1 MRIICKTPVT
11 TPVMMSKTDRFEPR
25 KRARR
30 RALQAIYQW
39 QITNQEADEILR
51 QFRAVQD
58 LSQVDVEHFENLLR
72 GVINDKERLI
82 DALEPFLD
90 RPMDQVDVMERV
102 VLMIGAWELLDCPEI
117 PYRVVL
123 DESVDLARRFGS
135 EQGHSYVNAVL
146 DKAAR
151 KLRADEVATTGKP

>member
-1 MRIICKTPVT
+1 
-11 TPVMMSKTDRFEPR
+11 MSKSDRFGPQ

-39 QITNQEADEILR
+39 QLTDQDPSEILR
-51 QFRAVQD
+51 QFREIQD
-58 LSQVDVEHFENLLR
+58 MSQVDEGFFEQLLR
-72 GVINDKERLI
+72 GVTEDNKRLT

-90 RPMDQVDVMERV
+90 RSMDQVDVMERV
-102 VLMIGAWELLDCPEI
+102 VLMIGAWELLDRPEI

-135 EQGHSYVNAVL
+135 EQGYSYVNAVL

-151 KLRADEVATTGKP
+151 KWRADEVAGTGRH

>member
-1 MRIICKTPVT
+1 
-11 TPVMMSKTDRFEPR
+11 MSKTDRFGPR

-39 QITNQEADEILR
+39 QITDQGADEILR
-51 QFRAVQD
+51 QFREIQD
-58 LSQVDVEHFENLLR
+58 LSQVDEPYFERLLQ
-72 GVINDKERLI
+72 GVIKQKERLI
-82 DALEPFLD
+82 DALKPFLD
-90 RPMDQVDVMERV
+90 RPMEQVDVMERV

-123 DESVDLARRFGS
+123 DESVDLAHRFGS

-151 KLRADEVATTGKP
+151 KWRVDEMASTAKR

>member
-1 MRIICKTPVT
+1 
-11 TPVMMSKTDRFEPR
+11 MSKTDRFEPR

-39 QITNQEADEILR
+39 QITHQDASEILR
-51 QFRAVQD
+51 QFREIQD
-58 LSQVDVEHFENLLR
+58 LSQVDVGHFELLLR
-72 GVINDKERLI
+72 GVINENKRLI
-82 DALEPFLD
+82 EALEPFLD

-102 VLMIGAWELLDCPEI
+102 VLMIGAWELLECPEM

-151 KLRADEVATTGKP
+151 KLRADEVATSG

>member
-1 MRIICKTPVT
+1 
-11 TPVMMSKTDRFEPR
+11 MSKTDRVEPR

-39 QITNQEADEILR
+39 QITHQDASEILH
-51 QFRAVQD
+51 QFREVQD
-58 LSQVDVEHFENLLR
+58 LSQVDVGHFEILLR
-72 GVINDKERLI
+72 GVINENKRLI

-102 VLMIGAWELLDCPEI
+102 VLMIGAWELLECPDM

-151 KLRADEVATTGKP
+151 TLRADEVASSG

>member
-1 MRIICKTPVT
+1 
-11 TPVMMSKTDRFEPR
+11 MSKQDRFGPR

-30 RALQAIYQW
+30 RALQAIYQR
-39 QITNQEADEILR
+39 QITHQDASEILR
-51 QFRAVQD
+51 QFREIQD
-58 LSQVDVEHFENLLR
+58 LSQVDEAYFEQLLR
-72 GVINDKERLI
+72 CVSKDEERLI

-102 VLMIGAWELLDCPEI
+102 VLMIGAWELLDCPET

-123 DESVDLARRFGS
+123 DESVDLAHRFGS

-151 KLRADEVATTGKP
+151 KWRADEVAKLGRR

>member
-1 MRIICKTPVT
+1 
-11 TPVMMSKTDRFEPR
+11 MSKTDRFGPR

-39 QITNQEADEILR
+39 QITHQGANEILR
-51 QFRAVQD
+51 QFREIQD
-58 LSQVDVEHFENLLR
+58 LSQVDEAYFEQLLR
-72 GVINDKERLI
+72 CVINEKERLI
-82 DALEPFLD
+82 DSLQPFLD

-102 VLMIGAWELLDCPEI
+102 VLMIGAWELLDCPEM

-151 KLRADEVATTGKP
+151 EWRADEIASNPQG

>member
-1 MRIICKTPVT
+1 
-11 TPVMMSKTDRFEPR
+11 MSKQDRFGPR

-39 QITNQEADEILR
+39 QITHQDANEILR
-51 QFRAVQD
+51 QFREMQD
-58 LSQVDVEHFENLLR
+58 LSQVDEEYFERLLR
-72 GVINDKERLI
+72 CVINQNERLNN
-82 DALEPFLD
+82 ALEPFLD
-90 RPMDQVDVMERV
+90 RPLDQLDVMERV
-102 VLMIGAWELLDCPEI
+102 VLMIGAWELLDCPEL

-146 DKAAR
+146 DQAAR
-151 KLRADEVATTGKP
+151 KWRAVEIATPPGH

>member
-1 MRIICKTPVT
+1 
-11 TPVMMSKTDRFEPR
+11 MSKNDRFGPQ

-30 RALQAIYQW
+30 RPLQANYQW
-39 QITNQEADEILR
+39 QNTHQDADEILR
-51 QFRAVQD
+51 QFREIQD
-58 LSQVDVEHFENLLR
+58 LSQVDEAYFEQLLR
-72 GVINDKERLI
+72 SVIKRQEQLYE
-82 DALEPFLD
+82 ALEPFLD

-102 VLMIGAWELLDCPEI
+102 VLMIGAWELLDCPEM

-135 EQGHSYVNAVL
+135 EQGYAYVNAVL

-151 KLRADEVATTGKP
+151 KWRADEVATTPKR